1 MPEFEQI
8 LYTQHARARMPK
20 RRISEG
26 EIERFLRF
34 GAGRPDRRNQW
45 IYELDGTRVVVVE
58 VEANARG
65 ITVVKLKG
73 IR

>member
-1 MPEFEQI
+1 
-8 LYTQHARARMPK
+8 MPK